1 MSESIKQFASD
12 LVTSVMVAK
21 RDFNQAERDKAAK
34 SGAAMPDG
42 SFPIL
47 NAEDL
52 ANAVHAIG
60 RASHPEAVKA
70 HIRKRA
76 TDLGLAD
83 WLKQHSSLYGQ
94 DGGMPMGA

>member
-1 MSESIKQFASD
+1 MSNPLEDFATK
-12 LVTSVMVAK
+12 LVNLCK
-21 RDFNQAERDKAAK
+21 REFDQKARDKAAK
-34 SGAAMPDG
+34 EGAAMPDG

-60 RASHPEAVKA
+60 RANHPEAVKE

-76 TDLGLAD
+76 KDLGLTD
-83 WLKQHSSLYGQ
+83 WLKQHSSMM
-94 DGGMPMGA
+94 GGGSEVPMARA

>member
-1 MSESIKQFASD
+1 MSHAIDGLAFA
-12 LVTSVMVAK
+12 LVGLQK
-21 RDFNQAERDKAAK
+21 RDFTQAERDKAAK
-34 SGAAMPDG
+34 EGAAMPDG

-60 RASHPEAVKA
+60 RANHPEAVKE

-76 TDLGLAD
+76 AALGLTD
-83 WLKQHSSLYGQ
+83 WLKNHSDMMGMSGGQ
-94 DGGMPMGA
+94 PMASA